1 MEFEKVIN
9 GIVKYFNKEIY
20 VGMNDWQ
27 EVLARMAVSRL
38 LGNTNTLKQNLA
50 NNAYIKT
57 FGIMDDTGNI
67 DVESLYIDL
76 KKQIEAKG
84 KITITLPMFGNFSF
98 TPSDV
103 DKLYQSIVGE

>member
-38 LGNTNTLKQNLA
+38 LSDTDSLKQKLA

-57 FGIMDDTGNI
+57 FDIMDNAGNV

-84 KITITLPMFGNFSF
+84 KVTITLPVFGSF
-98 TPSDV
+98 TFTPPDV